1 MAFIDKTNISFG
13 EFLLFLAFSDALSY
27 NGKNGEFGKG

>member
-1 MAFIDKTNISFG
+1 MEFIDKTNISFG
-13 EFLLFLAFSDALSY
+13 EFLLFLAFSHTLSY